1 MKLLNKLKDKV
12 KSMLPKKD
20 SLLVAGINIPIIPFN
35 LNRPKHRTVPAPQV
49 LKDDEWFGPAVISDS
64 NKDYMEREAEV
75 FKVDVLEHY
84 NLNKESEDIHQKMYE
99 IATKN
104 ATTLQLDPPG
114 GSENYHEGPGGWN
127 SGQGMLNRN

>member
-1 MKLLNKLKDKV
+1 MKLLNRLKDKV

-20 SLLVAGINIPIIPFN
+20 SLSIAGIKLPIIPFN

-64 NKDYMEREAEV
+64 NKDYMEREAEA
-75 FKVDVLEHY
+75 FKADA
-84 NLNKESEDIHQKMYE
+84 LNYYGIKQEPKDIHQKIYE
-99 IATKN
+99 IATRS
-104 ATTLQLDPPG
+104 ATTIQLDPPG

-127 SGQGMLNRN
+127 SGTGIQQFR

>member
-20 SLLVAGINIPIIPFN
+20 SLSIAGIKLPIIPFN

-64 NKDYMEREAEV
+64 NKDYMERETEV
-75 FKVDVLEHY
+75 FKADA
-84 NLNKESEDIHQKMYE
+84 LNYYGIKQEPKDIHQKMYE
-99 IATKN
+99 IATKS
-104 ATTLQLDPPG
+104 ATTIQLDSPG
-114 GSENYHEGPGGWN
+114 GSENYHEGSGGWN
-127 SGQGMLNRN
+127 SGTGIQQFR